1 MTELTSS
8 PQTSNPLPDCKR
20 HGRLQS
26 AARGLLA
33 FALVGLLALWLVSL
47 PEYFTRV
54 TTLTVETYSQAGE
67 VITSNELVQTQ
78 AEARGLSLAAYALYE
93 IALTVLMMAPFW
105 LVAGLILGRTQGEW
119 FGWLTALV
127 LAGLGA
133 VNVLEVFYVAQPP
146 GLVVMLVDLVS
157 WVVWPPM
164 LVWFFLFPG
173 GGPIPRWA
181 WRLVVV
187 SQALFL
193 ALSVR
198 AFLAAWGVLAPD
210 PANLQFVL
218 GMPIGMATVALVLY
232 AQIHRYRRVY
242 SAVEKQQVKWF
253 VFGMAI
259 LLVEL
264 VIFAVAPPDD
274 VSLYVQ
280 DLFGM
285 VLLVI
290 PFSIGI
296 AILRYRLW
304 DIDVIIRKTLV
315 YTLLT
320 VFLALVYFGGVVL
333 LQRLF
338 GALTGIEQSP
348 LAVVVSTLAIA
359 ALFTPLRRRIQEGI
373 DRRFFRKKYDSQ
385 RVLAQFAQT
394 ARDETDLDALTGELT
409 RVVQETLQ
417 PERVSVWLRET
428 KSPKA
433 G

>member
-20 HGRLQS
+20 PWRLQS

-67 VITSNELVQTQ
+67 VITSNELVQAQ

-93 IALTVLMMAPFW
+93 IALTVLLMAPFW
-105 LVAGLILGRTQGEW
+105 LVAGLILWRAQGEW

-133 VNVLEVFYVAQPP
+133 VNVQEVLYVAQPP

-164 LVWFFLFPG
+164 FIWFFLFPG
-173 GGPIPRWA
+173 GGAIPRWA
-181 WRLVVV
+181 WRLVAVL
-187 SQALFL
+187 QAIFL
-193 ALSVR
+193 ALDVR
-198 AFLAAWGVLAPD
+198 GFLAAWGVLAPD

-218 GMPIGMATVALVLY
+218 GLPIALTTVALVLY
-232 AQIHRYRRVY
+232 AQAYRYRRVY

-253 VFGMAI
+253 VFAMAL

-264 VIFAVAPPDD
+264 VIFAVAPSDE

-280 DLFGM
+280 DLFGLG
-285 VLLVI
+285 LLVI
-290 PFSIGI
+290 PISIGI

-315 YTLLT
+315 YAVLSGL
-320 VFLALVYFGGVVL
+320 LALVYFGGVVL

-338 GALTGIEQSP
+338 GALTGVEQSP

-359 ALFTPLRRRIQEGI
+359 ALFTPLRRRIQDGI
-373 DRRFFRKKYDSQ
+373 DRRFFRKKYDAQ
-385 RVLAQFAQT
+385 QVLAQFALT
-394 ARDETDLDALTGELT
+394 ARDEVSLEALTAELT
-409 RVVQETLQ
+409 RVVQETMQPEKVSLWLQ
-417 PERVSVWLRET
+417 PTEKPRR
-428 KSPKA
+428 
-433 G
+433 